1 MTLSHRNTRQGKQ
14 KIGASG
20 LQIDNF
26 LNKKSRDTSEL
37 GNIVSRQSHSIG
49 ASDGGNLAMREKNN
63 AGAMHLHRVIEFQSQ
78 LENGM
83 IQVPTEC
90 GLLDGQDVR
99 VLILVNEVAA
109 KQTVPSADRHSIWK
123 RTEGAWQGE
132 LVREAQGEY
141 PTRLEIE

>member
-1 MTLSHRNTRQGKQ
+1 MK
-14 KIGASG
+14 A
-20 LQIDNF
+20 
-26 LNKKSRDTSEL
+26 
-37 GNIVSRQSHSIG
+37 
-49 ASDGGNLAMREKNN
+49 
-63 AGAMHLHRVIEFQSQ
+63 IEFKSQ

-109 KQTVPSADRHSIWK
+109 NQSVPSADRHLIWK
-123 RTEGAWQGE
+123 RTEGAWQGD